1 MANDKVTDN
10 SLIVRRPK
18 WFCGLNLNARNI
30 PWVGDLGG
38 LGNRDEFGQPGRRCS
53 IPIDRFSTP
62 PGGSYV
68 GCMVA
73 QGVSKDCI
81 FNEDFRYVFKS
92 AVGAVVYELR

>member
-1 MANDKVTDN
+1 MAASSAAPN
-10 SLIVRRPK
+10 SGVEGAKREPMVSRRAP
-18 WFCGLNLNARNI
+18 R
-30 PWVGDLGG
+30 GDTPS
-38 LGNRDEFGQPGRRCS
+38 RDEFGQPGRRCS

-62 PGGSYV
+62 TGGSYV

-92 AVGAVVYELR
+92 AVGAVAYELR

>member
-1 MANDKVTDN
+1 M
-10 SLIVRRPK
+10 SGPERRRVQGHRPVDQ
-18 WFCGLNLNARNI
+18 
-30 PWVGDLGG
+30 PGDCVNCERGT
-38 LGNRDEFGQPGRRCS
+38 RDEFGQPGRRCS

-62 PGGSYV
+62 TGGSYV

>member
-1 MANDKVTDN
+1 MHSPEVT
-10 SLIVRRPK
+10 
-18 WFCGLNLNARNI
+18 
-30 PWVGDLGG
+30 
-38 LGNRDEFGQPGRRCS
+38 RDEFEQPGRRCS

-62 PGGSYV
+62 TGGSYV

-92 AVGAVVYELR
+92 VVGAAVYEIL